1 MSSSNNINIPMSL
14 PLPTNFT
21 SSGKRKYEDFYQGS
35 EEYHHDNHDEG
46 APHAPMIGGMTPLC
60 CQEARR
66 YKEENRHKRMR
77 LVGAFQECNK
87 SQQHLSNATT
97 ILASALLQ
105 TIAEEDTITTTT
117 TTSSNTNTNT
127 TSNVG
132 VSSFYPIKLPSPNG
146 FLTMHSPDMVLDYLR
161 FWDNYNDECEASDV
175 VLLPALPGELIQR
188 ILSHP
193 SLYPKGKDS
202 GSKLSEL
209 RKRLEAHRDL
219 SEDNDDDI

>member
-1 MSSSNNINIPMSL
+1 MASNSNNMNIPTSL
-14 PLPTNFT
+14 PLPSNLTT
-21 SSGKRKYEDFYQGS
+21 SGKRKYEDFYHGS
-35 EEYHHDNHDEG
+35 EEYHHQNHDEG
-46 APHAPMIGGMTPLC
+46 APHAPMIGDMTPLC

-66 YKEENRHKRMR
+66 YKEDNRHKRMR
-77 LVGAFQECNK
+77 LLGAFQECNK
-87 SQQHLSNATT
+87 SQQHLSKASS
-97 ILASALLQ
+97 ILASVLLQ

-117 TTSSNTNTNT
+117 SSNTIMNT

-146 FLTMHSPDMVLDYLR
+146 LLTIHNPDMVLDYLR
-161 FWDNYNDECEASDV
+161 FWDTYNDECEPSEV

-219 SEDNDDDI
+219 SEEGNDDDI